1 MSKTY
6 HISAYIDPF
15 GCNNSRWAS
24 LTFDDPASGEL
35 IENVKRFL
43 GLDSPVNKEQ
53 FERFKRLCH
62 EEASLTI
69 VPTGAMLFE
78 NIFAPLRLAK
88 KSYILGDYFSTIA
101 LCGMVGEMLA
111 LFIFKLKTT
120 PPTGKAMSE
129 DDQKSNW
136 GCTFERLGQEKRVD
150 ELQRLKFISEEIARK
165 LDYLRSTRRPY
176 FHVWEKALSK
186 IDSDSHGMY
195 LKAVDLVKEVF
206 DIRIE
211 PPSLKISDEVLRFL
225 QQSGVA
231 VPNGS

>member
-1 MSKTY
+1 
-6 HISAYIDPF
+6 
-15 GCNNSRWAS
+15 
-24 LTFDDPASGEL
+24 
-35 IENVKRFL
+35 
-43 GLDSPVNKEQ
+43 
-53 FERFKRLCH
+53 
-62 EEASLTI
+62 
-69 VPTGAMLFE
+69 
-78 NIFAPLRLAK
+78 
-88 KSYILGDYFSTIA
+88 
-101 LCGMVGEMLA
+101 
-111 LFIFKLKTT
+111 
-120 PPTGKAMSE
+120 MSE